1 MNVVSPLDVKL
12 IWMKKK
18 RPNKVIQAQASLLM
32 LLRMVTCFS
41 VRISQT
47 ISTCTLITM
56 VTGSYPS
63 HGGHIRDPMHKLP
76 LPKVTAKTVA
86 MPALTDMCCSF
97 CCQWSALEERRRYCF
112 WLCCLVCAIWVLTLS
127 AVLQTLKCTISLKLI
142 KMYRGTFKYYV
153 ILLGEVGGFAKWLHN
168 YGTPC
173 KRCPE

>member
-1 MNVVSPLDVKL
+1 MFSQDCCSGSLSVWRVMSVCTAYGTCAGRQYPAQYPTISTMNVVSPLEVKL

-32 LLRMVTCFS
+32 LLRTVTCFS

-76 LPKVTAKTVA
+76 LPKVTAKTAA

-97 CCQWSALEERRRYCF
+97 CCQ
-112 WLCCLVCAIWVLTLS
+112 
-127 AVLQTLKCTISLKLI
+127 
-142 KMYRGTFKYYV
+142 
-153 ILLGEVGGFAKWLHN
+153 
-168 YGTPC
+168 
-173 KRCPE
+173 